1 MAKEEKTEK
10 KQDAKEEELSLPQTK
25 EDYEPTA
32 WAGWAGEGMVAVGGA
47 RGAGGAKGD
56 ADYANIGALAYAEFP
71 GGGLFIALGGTGTAA
86 VAAGAGEIETRGSDQ
101 NDEILECGAIFNGTS
116 RGVHGNPMI

>member
-10 KQDAKEEELSLPQTK
+10 KQDAKEEEELSLPQTK

-32 WAGWAGEGMVAVGGA
+32 WAGWAGEGMVADGGA
-47 RGAGGAKGD
+47 RGAGGANQD
-56 ADYANIGALAYAEFP
+56 AVYANIGALAYAEFP

-101 NDEILECGAIFNGTS
+101 NDEILECRAIFTD
-116 RGVHGNPMI
+116 VCGNPME